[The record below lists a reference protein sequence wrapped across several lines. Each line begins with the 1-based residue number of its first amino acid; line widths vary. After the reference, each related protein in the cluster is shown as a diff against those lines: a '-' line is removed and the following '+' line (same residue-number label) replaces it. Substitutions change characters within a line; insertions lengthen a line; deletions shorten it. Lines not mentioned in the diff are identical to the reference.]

1 MKTNESSLDR
11 VIRVVAGLA
20 LLVLF
25 FTNVISGTLGIVL
38 AAIGGVLLITGAI
51 GFCPLYALL
60 KLRTN
65 KS

>member
-1 MKTNESSLDR
+1 MKTNESSPDR
-11 VIRVVAGLA
+11 VIRVIAGIA

-38 AAIGGVLLITGAI
+38 AVIGGILLITGAI

-60 KLRTN
+60 KIRTN